1 MPVYSSGSRRPG
13 RPSRAFQVR
22 LAWSAWLK
30 EVASSNISRICA
42 TLRRPYV
49 PRRARDGSNQ
59 GALLTMN
66 CHQRAP
72 ATRKE
77 ALTDAVRSMDGTSAS
92 RLQPAGPAST
102 GEGRQKAERTR
113 SRRPARHRPAVEG
126 VPRRQNRTLVK
137 YAAPCTYTCNRSL
150 HS

>member
-1 MPVYSSGSRRPG
+1 MLIYDSDTRG
-13 RPSRAFQVR
+13 RERGREQ
-22 LAWSAWLK
+22 
-30 EVASSNISRICA
+30 
-42 TLRRPYV
+42 
-49 PRRARDGSNQ
+49 Q
-59 GALLTMN
+59 GALLAMN
-66 CHQRAP
+66 RAQRAP

-150 HS
+150 HG

>member
-1 MPVYSSGSRRPG
+1 MHTETRNLLLDHVPRSVERVVKGGCFIKHFSHMRHIE
-13 RPSRAFQVR
+13 A
-22 LAWSAWLK
+22 A
-30 EVASSNISRICA
+30 
-42 TLRRPYV
+42 V